1 MAGIKITDLPSLAAA
16 EATDYLCIVD
26 VSDTSGSPEGTTKK
40 IEYGNVGSLSGNWT
54 PSITETINVGAV
66 IVNNFF
72 YQKNNNAMICWVDL
86 SLNTLVADPDD
97 FSSFKMTLPY
107 GSDLTNVAIGTGS
120 NYSSSN
126 GEVGIISI
134 NENFSDFVI
143 VKITNPITNTGQL
156 GDCSFTL
163 LFNYLID

>member
-1 MAGIKITDLPSLAAA
+1 MAGIKITDLSALSEA
-16 EATDYLCIVD
+16 ESGDYLCIVD
-26 VSDTSGSPEGTTKK
+26 VSDTSQSPAGTTKK
-40 IEYGNVGSLSGNWT
+40 IELGNVGISGTWT
-54 PSITETINVGAV
+54 PAITDKVNVGTIV
-66 IVNNFF
+66 VNNFF
-72 YQKNNNAMICWVDL
+72 YQKIGTVLNCWVDL

-107 GSDLTNVAIGTGS
+107 GSLTNVAIGTGS

-126 GEVGIISI
+126 GEAGIISI
-134 NENFSDFVI
+134 NENVDDVVT

-163 LFNYLID
+163 LFNYLVA

>member
-1 MAGIKITDLPSLAAA
+1 MAGIKITDLSALSEA
-16 EATDYLCIVD
+16 ESGDYLCIVD
-26 VSDTSGSPEGTTKK
+26 VSDTSQSPAGTTKK
-40 IEYGNVGSLSGNWT
+40 IELGNVGISGTWT
-54 PSITETINVGAV
+54 PAITDKVNVGTIV
-66 IVNNFF
+66 VNNFF
-72 YQKNNNAMICWVDL
+72 YQKIGTVLNCWVDL

-107 GSDLTNVAIGTGS
+107 GSLLTNVAIGTGS

-126 GEVGIISI
+126 GEAGIISI
-134 NENFSDFVI
+134 NESISDVVT

-163 LFNYLID
+163 LFNYLVA